1 VISARD
7 QRYTAV
13 LHLVTA
19 ANGAEPFYTL
29 ENNETRLESAEEAR
43 RLDDRVLRAW
53 VGHPRLTG
61 ASEGGR

>member
-1 VISARD
+1 
-7 QRYTAV
+7 
-13 LHLVTA
+13 VTA